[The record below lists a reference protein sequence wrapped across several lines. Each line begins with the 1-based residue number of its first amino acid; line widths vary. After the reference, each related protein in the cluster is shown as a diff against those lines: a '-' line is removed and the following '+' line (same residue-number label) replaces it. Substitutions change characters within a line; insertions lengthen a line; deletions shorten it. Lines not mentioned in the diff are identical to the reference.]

1 MSSTELLDIVPLV
14 VSVDLDA
21 VAVGVGHLNAHETPV
36 VLPLRLD
43 NARCPEAV
51 ARGAD
56 GSLVRQPE
64 AEVVRARKLSGD
76 RLPLRERELGPVVR
90 SEDQHVVVFV
100 EALRQAEVL
109 AVERGRPHT
118 IADCQGRA
126 PSAARARRALRST
139 NLTLWPL

>member
-1 MSSTELLDIVPLV
+1 MPLV

-51 ARGAD
+51 AHGAD

-64 AEVVRARKLSGD
+64 AKWFVRGSS
-76 RLPLRERELGPVVR
+76 PTYR
-90 SEDQHVVVFV
+90 S
-100 EALRQAEVL
+100 
-109 AVERGRPHT
+109 
-118 IADCQGRA
+118 
-126 PSAARARRALRST
+126 ST
-139 NLTLWPL
+139 LN